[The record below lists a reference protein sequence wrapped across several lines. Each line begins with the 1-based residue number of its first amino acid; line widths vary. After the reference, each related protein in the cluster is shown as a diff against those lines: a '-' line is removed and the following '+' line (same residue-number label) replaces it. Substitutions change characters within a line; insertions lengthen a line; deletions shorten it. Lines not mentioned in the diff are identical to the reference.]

1 MPSTLLVQLL
11 KKESL
16 QVVEQAL
23 VNVIPAVAD
32 LELTGDEATGRNIV
46 LRALEE
52 PVRQIAHNAGFEG
65 SIVIDR
71 LKNAEVGTGFNAAT
85 GEWVNMIDQG
95 DYRPS

>member
-1 MPSTLLVQLL
+1 MKLRIEDALNATRAA
-11 KKESL
+11 
-16 QVVEQAL
+16 VEEGIVAGGGTAL

-71 LKNAEVGTGFNAAT
+71 LKMLS
-85 GEWVNMIDQG
+85 W
-95 DYRPS
+95 YRLQCSNWRMGQHD

>member
-1 MPSTLLVQLL
+1 M
-11 KKESL
+11 
-16 QVVEQAL
+16 A
-23 VNVIPAVAD
+23 N

-71 LKNAEVGTGFNAAT
+71 LKMRKLVQASTQQLASGST
-85 GEWVNMIDQG
+85 
-95 DYRPS
+95 